1 MNIQLTNEQLQI
13 LLDNDGF
20 RSELVNSLVYEITK
34 NPSYNYNYYKLI
46 DSIKCDLTK
55 GLIRTSLAQDAEF
68 KIKVDEKVEQ
78 IIEKFVSRSIG
89 KVVLKSLKD
98 VKNEN

>member
-20 RSELVNSLVYEITK
+20 QRELVNSLVFEITK
-34 NPSYNYNYYKLI
+34 NPTYNYNYSKLL
-46 DSIKCDLTK
+46 DSIKCNLTK
-55 GLIRTSLAQDAEF
+55 GLIRTSIAKDVDF
-68 KIKVDEKVEQ
+68 KMQIDEKVEQ

-89 KVVLKSLKD
+89 KVVLKSLKE
-98 VKNEN
+98 NE

>member
-1 MNIQLTNEQLQI
+1 MNVQLTNEQLQI

-20 RSELVNSLVYEITK
+20 RSELVSSLVSEITK
-34 NPSYNYNYYKLI
+34 NPSYNYNYSKLL
-46 DSIKCDLTK
+46 DVIKCDVTK

-78 IIEKFVSRSIG
+78 TIEKFVSRSIG
-89 KVVLKSLKD
+89 KVVLKSLQE
-98 VKNEN
+98 ENCK